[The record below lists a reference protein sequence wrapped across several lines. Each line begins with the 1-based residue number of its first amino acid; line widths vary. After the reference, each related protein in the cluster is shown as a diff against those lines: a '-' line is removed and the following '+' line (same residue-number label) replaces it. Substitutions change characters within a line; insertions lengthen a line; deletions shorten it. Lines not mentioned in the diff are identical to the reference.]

1 MRLGRVL
8 FWLTMLIPLTIFCGS
23 TLLLGY
29 HSGPDPQLTAGF
41 GEKTCRKC
49 HTSYVLNEGR
59 TVGGVFHIL
68 GVPKVYEPGMT
79 YPLRVVIG
87 QPGKSRWGFELSVR
101 FSASGQQAGQLVSS
115 NPLTQ
120 VKESAGIQYIEHT
133 AAGTREG
140 TNDGPVEFEFDWVAP
155 SPATQA
161 VQFNA
166 AGNACDEDG
175 TPLGDYI
182 YTAGAYSGV
191 SGQAVSEATPT
202 SRGAESKKGPVRL
215 SESSKLINLPVPLD
229 LKRNSMEI
237 LIQHRFLQSLADS
250 SPGDAFGIDSGANIN
265 LGFNYAFTDR
275 FSFGVSR
282 ARFNEIVTLN
292 GTYELQTRPGS
303 FWKMSLF
310 GGVEGT
316 QNFEGH
322 YSPFLQLTSS
332 FDYRFLRF
340 YFTPTLVFNSRNFY
354 VPPVDLQGINTQ
366 ANHTFSIGVGA
377 DIALN
382 KTFSLLG
389 EVVPRVAGFGGYY
402 RNDYPSVSAGVTI
415 RSWGHVFTIT
425 ASSSRDFTPN
435 PYAVNAGQRGLS
447 LGFNIYRRIR

>member
-1 MRLGRVL
+1 MRLERAL
-8 FWLTMLIPLTIFCGS
+8 FWLVILIPLTVFCGS
-23 TLLLGY
+23 TFLLGY

-41 GEKTCRKC
+41 GEGTCRKC
-49 HTSYVLNEGR
+49 HTSYALNLGR
-59 TVGGVFHIL
+59 TIGGVFHIL
-68 GVPKVYEPGMT
+68 GVPKVYEPGKT

-87 QPGKSRWGFELSVR
+87 QPRQSRWGFELSVR
-101 FSASGQQAGQLVSS
+101 FIASGQQAGLLVPS
-115 NPLTQ
+115 NPMTQ

-155 SPATQA
+155 SSATEA
-161 VQFNA
+161 VLFNA
-166 AGNACDEDG
+166 SGNACDEDG
-175 TPLGDYI
+175 TPKGDYI
-182 YTAGAYSGV
+182 YTAGAYSAIFGQNV
-191 SGQAVSEATPT
+191 SQAT
-202 SRGAESKKGPVRL
+202 SASQRAERKGPVRL
-215 SESSKLINLPVPLD
+215 SESSKLINLPSPVD
-229 LKRNSMEI
+229 LKRNSMEV

-250 SPGDAFGIDSGANIN
+250 HPGDAFGIDSGANIN

-275 FSFGVSR
+275 VSFGVSR
-282 ARFNEIVTLN
+282 ARFNEIISLN
-292 GTYELQTRPGS
+292 GTYEIRTKPDS

-316 QNFEGH
+316 QNFEGR
-322 YSPFLQLTSS
+322 YSPFLQLTST
-332 FDYRFLRF
+332 FDYKFLRL
-340 YFTPTLVFNSRNFY
+340 YLTPTLVFNSRDFLA
-354 VPPVDLQGINTQ
+354 PPPELQAINPQ
-366 ANHTFSIGVGA
+366 ANQTFSIGVGA

-382 KTFSLLG
+382 RTFSLLG

-402 RNDYPSVSAGVTI
+402 RTNYPSLSAGLTI

-435 PYAVNAGQRGLS
+435 PYAVNSGLHDLS

>member
-1 MRLGRVL
+1 MRLRRVL
-8 FWLTMLIPLTIFCGS
+8 FLVTMLLPLAVFCGS
-23 TLLLGY
+23 ALLLGF
-29 HSGPDPQLTAGF
+29 HSGPDPHLTAGF
-41 GEKTCRKC
+41 GEGTCRKC
-49 HTSYVLNEGR
+49 HTSYALNQGR

-87 QPGKSRWGFELSVR
+87 QPGQSRWGFELSVR
-101 FSASGQQAGQLVSS
+101 FSASGQQAGQLVPS

-133 AAGTREG
+133 AAGTRQG

-155 SPATQA
+155 SPATEA
-161 VQFNA
+161 VLFNA
-166 AGNACDEDG
+166 SGNASDEDG
-175 TPLGDYI
+175 SPKGDYI

-191 SGQAVSEATPT
+191 SGQAASQATPP
-202 SRGAESKKGPVRL
+202 SRRAETKGLGRL
-215 SESSKLINLPVPLD
+215 SESSKVINLPAPVD
-229 LKRNSMEI
+229 LKRKSMEV

-250 SPGDAFGIDSGANIN
+250 RPGNAFGIDFGANIN

-275 FSFGVSR
+275 VSFGASR
-282 ARFNEIVTLN
+282 ARFNEIITLS
-292 GTYELQTRPGS
+292 GTYEIRTRSDS
-303 FWKMSLF
+303 FWKMSLY

-316 QNFEGH
+316 QNFEGR
-322 YSPFLQLTSS
+322 YAPFLQLTSS
-332 FDYRFLRF
+332 FDYKFLRLHF
-340 YFTPTLVFNSRNFY
+340 VPTVVFNSRNF
-354 VPPVDLQGINTQ
+354 VLPQAELQAINPQ
-366 ANHTFSIGVGA
+366 ANQTFSLGVGA

-382 KTFSLLG
+382 RTFSLLG
-389 EVVPRVAGFGGYY
+389 EVVPRVAGFGGFY
-402 RNDYPSVSAGVTI
+402 RDDYPSVSAGLSI

-435 PYAVNAGQRGLS
+435 PYAVNAGQHNLS